1 MTKRR
6 IMHGKRRRR
15 SPLKNI
21 AAKTGMMAALSNGAI
36 GGKND
41 NTADKNKEK
50 PLANQGGDYLTR
62 DEANK
67 MMETR
72 ILKGTSQKP
81 KENKLS
87 EGGSEAAE
95 MQSKLKLPSQGGAR
109 LLFGKR

>member
-1 MTKRR
+1 MTRRR
-6 IMHGKRRRR
+6 IMHGRRRR
-15 SPLKNI
+15 KSPLKNI
-21 AAKTGMMAALSNGAI
+21 ARNAGMMAALSNGAI

-41 NTADKNKEK
+41 NAADRNKEK

-95 MQSKLKLPSQGGAR
+95 MRKKLNSSAKGR
-109 LLFGKR
+109 LLGKR